1 MPAHDRRRD
10 FITDEVGEDAGMPVT
25 EAHRTR
31 DGGTDVARRLAVV
44 EEANMLL
51 PGNADQHLNIP
62 LQCEIEQALWRHV
75 VRADGVDARLS
86 HQRQVLV
93 DLRRAGERATHGI
106 RVKGTIRETPQEKF
120 SCTRPQKFPTDFDTR
135 MFYCGGIPRR
145 PYIIGTHRSSS
156 SSTHPLHRPQ

>member
-51 PGNADQHLNIP
+51 PGNADQQMKIS
-62 LQCEIEQALWRHV
+62 QQSGVEQALRRHILSG
-75 VRADGVDARLS
+75 DGVDARLS

-93 DLRRAGERATHGI
+93 DLLRAGKWATHGI
-106 RVKGTIRETPQEKF
+106 RLK
-120 SCTRPQKFPTDFDTR
+120 
-135 MFYCGGIPRR
+135 
-145 PYIIGTHRSSS
+145 
-156 SSTHPLHRPQ
+156 